1 MTASPAM
8 FILKKLFQLRDHANS
23 DAEKPFLDH
32 LEDLR
37 VTITKIVVTLL
48 ISMTV
53 CFTFQD
59 KLMGVLKRP
68 VEQVW
73 YIHQQSLL
81 PDKDKVT
88 RPMTVELWESAKKL
102 ERAAAPLS
110 EAERSLLYQAV
121 GDEAVVHYAKS
132 AALLRSVLTLEEKKR
147 EGYIASL
154 PVAEEIRGEL
164 RALLKTKANPELSA
178 MSDAQRMSALKPTE
192 TFMLSMSLSFFAGI
206 VVAFPL
212 LLYFILQFILPGL
225 HGHEKS
231 VLWPALA
238 IGFGLFLGGV
248 LFAYYLVLP
257 KALVFFFEWGN
268 DMGISNDWRIGEYIG
283 FATQFTLLF
292 GASFELPVVV
302 MVMVKL
308 GLLGYETM
316 KKTRGY
322 AIVAIFVIA
331 AVLTP
336 TPDIFTQCLM
346 ACPMILLYEG
356 CIWLAWWDGKKQ
368 AKKEA
373 AEAEEEAARAR
384 ERMTRLLEEHKDL
397 DLYGTEGDEHHGFH
411 DEHHGF
417 HDEHHGVHDEH
428 HDDRHEEIAGDHP
441 EPPVEHD
448 PDLKPKDDDQP
459 KD

>member
-1 MTASPAM
+1 M
-8 FILKKLFQLRDHANS
+8 FLLKKIFQLRDHANS
-23 DAEKPFLDH
+23 DAEKPFLEH

-37 VTITKIVVTLL
+37 VTITKIVVTLV

-53 CFTFQD
+53 CFSFQD
-59 KLMGVLKRP
+59 KLMNVLRRP
-68 VEQVW
+68 IERVW
-73 YIHQQSLL
+73 YLHQQTLL
-81 PDKDKVT
+81 PDKDKVA
-88 RPMTVELWESAKKL
+88 RPLTVEDWQAAKQL
-102 ERAAAPLS
+102 ERAAAPLES
-110 EAERSLLYQAV
+110 AEKEHLYRMV
-121 GDEAVVHYAKS
+121 GDDSLVFHSKAVSY
-132 AALLRSVLTLEEKKR
+132 LRSALCLQEAKR
-147 EGYIASL
+147 EGYIAGL
-154 PVAEEIRGEL
+154 PIDDEMKKEVK
-164 RALLKTKANPELSA
+164 ALLETKANPEPQVASSSLS
-178 MSDAQRMSALKPTE
+178 SLRPTE

-225 HGHEKS
+225 HGHEKR

-248 LFAYYLVLP
+248 LFAYFLVLP
-257 KALVFFFEWGN
+257 RALVFFFEWGN
-268 DMGISNDWRIGEYIG
+268 DMGISNDWRIGEYIS

-302 MVMVKL
+302 MVLVKL

-411 DEHHGF
+411 DEHH
-417 HDEHHGVHDEH
+417 DY
-428 HDDRHEEIAGDHP
+428 RHEEIAGDHP

-448 PDLKPKDDDQP
+448 PDLKPKEDDQP

>member
-1 MTASPAM
+1 M
-8 FILKKLFQLRDHANS
+8 FLLKKIFQLRDHANS
-23 DAEKPFLDH
+23 DAEKPFLEH

-37 VTITKIVVTLL
+37 LMIMKVVITLV
-48 ISMTV
+48 ISMTA

-59 KLMGVLKRP
+59 KLMDILQKP
-68 VEQVW
+68 IKEVW
-73 YIHQQSLL
+73 YLHQQTLL
-81 PDKDKVT
+81 PEKKDLKKEL
-88 RPMTVELWESAKKL
+88 TVELWQEAKAL
-102 ERAAAPLS
+102 ERAAAPLTPEEREQLYRS
-110 EAERSLLYQAV
+110 TDNDALVFHSKAVSYLRATLSLTEAKREPFVSNLPV
-121 GDEAVVHYAKS
+121 SDEMKQEVK
-132 AALLRSVLTLEEKKR
+132 ALL
-147 EGYIASL
+147 A
-154 PVAEEIRGEL
+154 
-164 RALLKTKANPELSA
+164 TKASPEPQVATSSLSA
-178 MSDAQRMSALKPTE
+178 LRPTE

-206 VVAFPL
+206 VVAFPA

-225 HGHEKS
+225 HGHEKR

-248 LFAYYLVLP
+248 LFAYFLVLP
-257 KALVFFFEWGN
+257 RALVFFFEWGN
-268 DMGISNDWRIGEYIG
+268 DMGISNEWRIGEYIS

-302 MVMVKL
+302 MVLVKL

-316 KKTRGY
+316 KRTRTY

-346 ACPMILLYEG
+346 ACPMIVLYEA

-397 DLYGTEGDEHHGFH
+397 DPYGTEGDEHHGFH
-411 DEHHGF
+411 DDPHE
-417 HDEHHGVHDEH
+417 DH
-428 HDDRHEEIAGDHP
+428 HDDRHEEVAGDHP
-441 EPPVEHD
+441 EPPVEYD
-448 PDLKPKDDDQP
+448 PDLKPKDNDPP

>member
-1 MTASPAM
+1 M
-8 FILKKLFQLRDHANS
+8 FLLKKIFQLRDHANS
-23 DAEKPFLDH
+23 DAEKPFLEH

-37 VTITKIVVTLL
+37 LMIMKVVITLV
-48 ISMTV
+48 ISMTA

-59 KLMGVLKRP
+59 RLMDVLRKP
-68 VEQVW
+68 INEVW
-73 YIHQQSLL
+73 YLHQQTLL
-81 PDKDKVT
+81 PEKKDLAH
-88 RPMTVELWESAKKL
+88 PLTVEIWKEAKEL
-102 ERAAAPLS
+102 ERAAAPLPP
-110 EAERSLLYQAV
+110 EERDHLYRTVADAELVFHSKAVSLLR
-121 GDEAVVHYAKS
+121 
-132 AALLRSVLTLEEKKR
+132 AALCLDEKQR
-147 EGYIASL
+147 EAYVSTL
-154 PVAEEIRGEL
+154 PVAEDMKQEL
-164 RALLKTKANPELSA
+164 RALLATKANPEPQVATSSLSA
-178 MSDAQRMSALKPTE
+178 LRPTE

-212 LLYFILQFILPGL
+212 LLYFILQFVLPGL
-225 HGHEKS
+225 HGHEKR

-248 LFAYYLVLP
+248 LFAYFLVLP
-257 KALVFFFEWGN
+257 RALVFFFEWGN
-268 DMGISNDWRIGEYIG
+268 DMGISNDWRIGEYIS

-302 MVMVKL
+302 MVLVKL

-316 KKTRGY
+316 KKTRTY

-346 ACPMILLYEG
+346 ACPMIVLYEA

-373 AEAEEEAARAR
+373 AEAEEEAFRAR
-384 ERMTRLLEEHKDL
+384 ERMERLLQEHEDL
-397 DLYGTEGDEHHGFH
+397 DPYSTEGAEHDGMHDEYHDFH
-411 DEHHGF
+411 D
-417 HDEHHGVHDEH
+417 H
-428 HDDRHEEIAGDHP
+428 HDHDVHPDPEIAGDHP
-441 EPPVEHD
+441 EPPVEYD
-448 PDLKPKDDDQP
+448 PGLKPKDGETP